1 MTFEVVVL
9 TEIRPV
15 PSLTGEQRAQA
26 LEKSLTARR
35 ARADVKNQQ
44 RASPDSLGKVIGQGQ
59 TDEMIG
65 RMRVCALLE
74 SLPRIGKTRARQLMV
89 EVGIA
94 DNRRIRGLGPVQIA
108 QLLQRLDR

>member
-1 MTFEVVVL
+1 MTFEVIVL

-15 PSLTGEQRAQA
+15 PSLTCEQRAQA

-35 ARADVKNQQ
+35 ARAEVKNQL
-44 RASPDSLGKVIGQGQ
+44 RASPDSLGKVISQGQ

-74 SLPRIGKTRARQLMV
+74 SLPGIGKTRARQLMV

-94 DNRRIRGLGPVQIA
+94 DNRRIRGLGSVQIA
-108 QLLQRLDR
+108 QLLRRFDR